1 MTRRR
6 SASLAAVM
14 AVVLTALGAAIAPTA
29 ASAAS
34 PTSIGFETAGP
45 VEVDFGQDWL
55 LVLTV
60 SAVFGEGASAPLAT
74 RDGTVDVYLS
84 GIEGVFAAALPIQ
97 SDGRVYVAQPAA
109 QALLPAGTYN
119 ARAVF
124 NPIAGGGYSSSQT
137 VDPVVLT
144 IAPTRVTASVEV
156 LFDPSVSERPII
168 SARLDGASG
177 NALEGAPAGTWHFT
191 LVGAKKAVIFETD
204 AAQLQGATEALRI
217 EVTSPLLRNEPYTL
231 RSTFT
236 PVAELAGGVTVESI
250 PDATFETSGDS
261 VSELLNSPA
270 PIPLWLAIS
279 LLAVLLGLVAV
290 SITLGVRLAG
300 RPPHA
305 DTESH
310 PQVASARE
318 GAADMVQ
325 ETRSAKEDSA

>member
-1 MTRRR
+1 
-6 SASLAAVM
+6 M
-14 AVVLTALGAAIAPTA
+14 AVVLTALGVIIAPTA

-34 PTSIGFETAGP
+34 PTSIGFETPGP
-45 VEVDFGQDWL
+45 VEVDFAQDWL

-60 SAVFGEGASAPLAT
+60 SAVFGEGASAPLST

-84 GIEGVFAAALPIQ
+84 GIEGVFAPALPIQ
-97 SDGRVYVAQPAA
+97 SDGRVYVSQPAA

-124 NPIAGGGYSSSQT
+124 SPVAGGGYSSSQT
-137 VDPVVLT
+137 VDPIVLT
-144 IAPTRVTASVEV
+144 IAPTKVAATVEV

-168 SARLDGASG
+168 SAGLEGASG
-177 NALEGAPAGTWHFT
+177 TSLEGAPAGTWHFT
-191 LVGAKKAVIFETD
+191 LIGVTKDVIFETD
-204 AAQLQGATEALRI
+204 AAQPHGATDALRI

-236 PVAELAGGVTVESI
+236 PVAELAGGVTVEPI

-261 VSELLNSPA
+261 ASELLNSPA

-300 RPPHA
+300 RPPRA

-310 PQVASARE
+310 PQVASGRE

-325 ETRSAKEDSA
+325 ETPSAKEDSA